1 MSTILEVT
9 AQPGSYLANHAEK
22 IRELLKRTGTDIV
35 EIGNLLIECKKIA
48 GHGHWLPWLKQE
60 FGWKERTAQRF
71 MQIAH
76 AAGSNPSGLTDLDL
90 PMEGLYLL
98 SAPSTPQ
105 AAREEIIKRAKEGE
119 KITVAEVKNKIDA
132 AKEPRRPRKI
142 GGPDHGDCDR
152 DAPVGTARE
161 TQAQLAQDVGESS
174 RSELARLRAR
184 NEELE
189 NKVHQ
194 LKTKVLALE
203 DQLEQ
208 QRQPTR
214 DLTPLQLQAQ
224 IEKLGLPRFTKEVLP
239 PGWIPSLTNTAIS
252 LAKSEQL
259 IATLEHKIPSAKK
272 AARKHLS
279 ALKGI
284 ISTNGAEA
292 LH

>member
-1 MSTILEVT
+1 MSTIREVST
-9 AQPGSYLANHAEK
+9 QPGSPLANHAEK
-22 IRELLKRTGTDIV
+22 IRDLIKRTGSNIV

-48 GHGHWLPWLKQE
+48 GHGHWLPWLEQE
-60 FGWKERTAQRF
+60 FGWKERTAQRY
-71 MQIAH
+71 MRIAH
-76 AAGSNPSGLTDLDL
+76 AVESNPSGLADLDL
-90 PMEGLYLL
+90 PMEGLYLFT
-98 SAPSTPQ
+98 APSTPE
-105 AAREEIIKRAKEGE
+105 AVRKEIITRAEKGE
-119 KITVAEVKNKIDA
+119 KITVAEVKDKINA

-152 DAPVGTARE
+152 DAPAGTARE

-184 NEELE
+184 SEELE
-189 NKVHQ
+189 HEVHR

-203 DQLEQ
+203 DQLAQ
-208 QRQPTR
+208 QRQPAC

-224 IEKLGLPRFTKEVLP
+224 IEKLGLPRFKKEVLP

-252 LAKSEQL
+252 LAGSEQL

-284 ISTNGAEA
+284 IATNGAKA